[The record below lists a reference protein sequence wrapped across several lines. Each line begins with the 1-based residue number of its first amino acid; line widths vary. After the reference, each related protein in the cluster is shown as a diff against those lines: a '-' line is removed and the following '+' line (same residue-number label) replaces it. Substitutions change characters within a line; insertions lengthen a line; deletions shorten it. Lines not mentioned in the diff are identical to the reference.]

1 MTTKT
6 MRGAAAAAFLYA
18 ARRYY
23 RNWGTTKEECAK
35 YLPGDELVDR
45 PVVRTTEA
53 VWINASA
60 NAVWPWLVQMGQD
73 RGGLYSYETLE
84 NVVGLDYHNADRIH
98 PEWQRLAPGDRV
110 RLAPRG
116 WMGLR
121 DGFALTVA
129 EVIEKQAVM
138 LCAGPPA
145 HPLDAVW
152 SFHVIP
158 YWEDRCRLLVRS
170 RTRRRHW
177 ADAVAIECAAPAKA
191 LVTRGMLRGIKRR
204 AEGRLNDVE
213 FPVGFGAEG
222 ESPTGDAHG
231 ANADEMLLH
240 GSRPRK

>member
-1 MTTKT
+1 MPSKL
-6 MRGAAAAAFLYA
+6 MRVATAAALLYA

-23 RNWGTTKEECAK
+23 RNWGTTKEESVT
-35 YLPGDELVDR
+35 YLPGDELLDQ
-45 PVVRTTEA
+45 PAIRTTEA
-53 VWINASA
+53 VWINAPAS
-60 NAVWPWLVQMGQD
+60 AVWPWLVQMGQD

-84 NVVGLDYHNADRIH
+84 NFVGLNYHNADRIH

-110 RLAPRG
+110 RLVPRG

-121 DGFALTVA
+121 NGFNLTVA
-129 EVIEKQAVM
+129 EVIEQQAVM
-138 LCAGPPA
+138 LCAGPPT
-145 HPLDAVW
+145 HPMDAVW

-177 ADAVAIECAAPAKA
+177 GDAVAIECVAPAMA

-213 FPVGFGAEG
+213 LPVGLGAEG

-231 ANADEMLLH
+231 ANANEMLLD
-240 GSRPRK
+240 GSRPGK